1 MKNSSSVPEQPQPKP
16 CANEP
21 IAHSLYVLVDHNTYL
36 VANVFGDIDGGA
48 VGMFHH
54 DTRLLSKYQLTVAGR
69 RPSLL
74 SAAVSQS
81 GNRARI

>member
-36 VANVFGDIDGGA
+36 VANAFGDIDGGA